1 MSSLAL
7 LRVSARTD
15 LPDIAAVGIIFL
27 KLAGSSDTMQ
37 TVERRGGAAAHAR
50 PDGAELQLHRPE
62 ICAPAARVRVCACV
76 RVWENKGAA
85 LRVLYQDPPS
95 SRRPLFLFITKI
107 GQEKQVYLPP
117 FF

>member
-50 PDGAELQLHRPE
+50 PDGAGLQLHRPE
-62 ICAPAARVRVCACV
+62 ICAPAARVCACV
-76 RVWENKGAA
+76 RACGGEQRSCTESPRPGPFKFEKALSLPGNK
-85 LRVLYQDPPS
+85 S
-95 SRRPLFLFITKI
+95 
-107 GQEKQVYLPP
+107 
-117 FF
+117 

>member
-50 PDGAELQLHRPE
+50 PDGAALQLHRPE
-62 ICAPAARVRVCACV
+62 I
-76 RVWENKGAA
+76 
-85 LRVLYQDPPS
+85 
-95 SRRPLFLFITKI
+95 
-107 GQEKQVYLPP
+107 
-117 FF
+117 

>member
-50 PDGAELQLHRPE
+50 PDGAALQLHRPE
-62 ICAPAARVRVCACV
+62 ICAPAARVCV
-76 RVWENKGAA
+76 RARASGGEQRGCTES
-85 LRVLYQDPPS
+85 PS
-95 SRRPLFLFITKI
+95 TGTPQVQESPFLAGK
-107 GQEKQVYLPP
+107 
-117 FF
+117 

>member
-50 PDGAELQLHRPE
+50 PDGAGLQLHRPE
-62 ICAPAARVRVCACV
+62 IGAPAARVCV
-76 RVWENKGAA
+76 RACARVEENKEAA
-85 LRVLYQDPPS
+85 RRVLDQDPSS
-95 SRRPLFLFITKI
+95 SRKPFLYWEIKA
-107 GQEKQVYLPP
+107 KV
-117 FF
+117 

>member
-50 PDGAELQLHRPE
+50 PDGAGLQLHRPE
-62 ICAPAARVRVCACV
+62 ICAPAARVCV
-76 RVWENKGAA
+76 RVEGNKEAA
-85 LRVLYQDPPS
+85 RRVLDRDPS
-95 SRRPLFLFITKI
+95 SSRKPFLYWEIKA
-107 GQEKQVYLPP
+107 KV
-117 FF
+117 

>member
-50 PDGAELQLHRPE
+50 PDGAELQLHGPV
-62 ICAPAARVRVCACV
+62 IGAPACPCVRAGVRVRPCVCGITK
-76 RVWENKGAA
+76 ELHGES
-85 LRVLYQDPPS
+85 S
-95 SRRPLFLFITKI
+95 SRTLQV
-107 GQEKQVYLPP
+107 QEGLCLI
-117 FF
+117 

>member
-50 PDGAELQLHRPE
+50 PDGAELQLHGPV
-62 ICAPAARVRVCACV
+62 IGAPAACVRAGVRAAVRV
-76 RVWENKGAA
+76 
-85 LRVLYQDPPS
+85 
-95 SRRPLFLFITKI
+95 
-107 GQEKQVYLPP
+107 
-117 FF
+117 

>member
-50 PDGAELQLHRPE
+50 PDGAELQLHGPV
-62 ICAPAARVRVCACV
+62 IGAPAACV
-76 RVWENKGAA
+76 RVCVRAAVRVWDNKEAA
-85 LRVLYQDPPS
+85 RRVLFQNPTS
-95 SRRPLFLFITKI
+95 SGRSLFDLKI
-107 GQEKQVYLPP
+107 KH
-117 FF
+117 

>member
-37 TVERRGGAAAHAR
+37 TVERRGGAAAPAR
-50 PDGAELQLHRPE
+50 PDGAELQLHRLE
-62 ICAPAARVRVCACV
+62 ICAPAACV
-76 RVWENKGAA
+76 SV
-85 LRVLYQDPPS
+85 
-95 SRRPLFLFITKI
+95 
-107 GQEKQVYLPP
+107 
-117 FF
+117 

>member
-50 PDGAELQLHRPE
+50 PDGAELQLHGPV
-62 ICAPAARVRVCACV
+62 IGAPAALCACGRACARAAVRV
-76 RVWENKGAA
+76 
-85 LRVLYQDPPS
+85 
-95 SRRPLFLFITKI
+95 
-107 GQEKQVYLPP
+107 
-117 FF
+117 